1 MVSPILQI
9 LASESSVGTAG
20 SDFSGKPLIRVYNS
34 TNADVVVTIKDSTT
48 ATIGT
53 FTLKTYT
60 EAFVRKMPTDTI
72 SASATIKMVPV
83 AF

>member
-9 LASESSVGTAG
+9 LASESSVGTTG
-20 SDFSGKPLIRVYNS
+20 SDFGGKPLIRVYNS
-34 TNADVVVTIKDSTT
+34 TNADVVVTIKNAAD

-53 FTLKTYT
+53 FTLKTYS
-60 EAFVRKMPTDTI
+60 EAFVRKTPTDTI
-72 SASATIKMVPV
+72 SASAAIKMVPV